1 MEIAGSNPVV
11 PDTNGQH
18 LRWPFFAAYAYFA
31 RVSAMADEG
40 RADAAQIKTAAET
53 RPFTDSSTRLTVNSG
68 F

>member
-1 MEIAGSNPVV
+1 
-11 PDTNGQH
+11 
-18 LRWPFFAAYAYFA
+18 LRWPFFAANAHFA
-31 RVSAMADEG
+31 RESAMADEG